1 MNIHKTQ
8 KGFSLIEL
16 IVTVSIIS
24 VILSVVLYN
33 YGGFNDK
40 LSLSSATQELAIGVR
55 QAQTYGINVKESTV
69 SSGQF
74 NYAHGIYLSTQTPSS
89 YVIYVDSNSNNV
101 YDSGAGELV
110 ETVNLRNGIT
120 INNICNSTTCPASG
134 VARMSINFLRPNPD
148 GRIYFLNSSGSIV
161 SGPISYGRVQLRSP
175 KGTFSYV
182 IIESTGQV
190 VVQ

>member
-1 MNIHKTQ
+1 MLKIK
-8 KGFSLIEL
+8 KAFSLVEL

-40 LSLSSATQELAIGVR
+40 LALSSAAQELAIGVR
-55 QAQTYGINVKESTV
+55 QAQAYGINVKESSV

-74 NYAHGIYLSTQTPSS
+74 NYAHGIYFNSQSPSS
-89 YVIYVDSNSNNV
+89 YVIYVDINSNNV

-110 ETVNLRNGIT
+110 ETVTLRNGIT
-120 INNICNSTTCPASG
+120 VNNICNSTTCPASG

-148 GRIYFLNSSGSIV
+148 ARIYFVNSSGVVV